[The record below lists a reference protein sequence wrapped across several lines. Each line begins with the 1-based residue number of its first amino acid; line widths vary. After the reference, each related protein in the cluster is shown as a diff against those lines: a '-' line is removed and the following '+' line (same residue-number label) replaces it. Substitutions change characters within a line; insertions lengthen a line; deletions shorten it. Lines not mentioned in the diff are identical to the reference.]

1 MSLSR
6 VVLFHNMVAPYRH
19 ALFRELGSQLPLRV
33 LYATRLTADRK
44 WSAEIPS
51 DYESEVLRSWT
62 VHAYSRPL
70 TLCPDV
76 LRRMRQL
83 RPDAIISVL
92 TRSNTIDILRI
103 ARWAR
108 VRGVPLIPWVGDI
121 DNEPRLDDEVPG
133 LVSRGFAWMHARILR
148 QSSGYI
154 CYSKRSADWLR
165 ARGFEGP
172 MVTGTQVLDPP
183 PLEARVQARAQGDRF
198 RLLFAGK
205 HDARKGIENLIQAL
219 HHLPAPLQRQLS
231 LTTAGDGPLARR
243 LAHTCPE
250 PIELR
255 MLGFVSRNALFE
267 EYRRADALILP
278 SLHDPW
284 ANVIN
289 EAMSLG
295 TPVIA
300 SSQCGGR
307 ELTET
312 TGWIVDAREPGS
324 IAQGIKRAMSAARS
338 ESVRQSTIEAEARY
352 RPEPA
357 AKRIAEFVK
366 MLCASAR
373 VSTGVAS

>member
-1 MSLSR
+1 
-6 VVLFHNMVAPYRH
+6 VVLFQNMVAPYRH
-19 ALFRELGSQLPLRV
+19 ALFRELARQLPLRV

-51 DYESEVLRSWT
+51 DYESEVLRSCT

-70 TLCPDV
+70 TFCPGV
-76 LRRMRQL
+76 IQRMQQL

-108 VRGVPLIPWVGDI
+108 ANGVPLIPWVGDI
-121 DNEPRLDDEVPG
+121 DNEPRSDDEVPG
-133 LVSRGFAWMHARILR
+133 LVSRGFAWLHGRILR
-148 QSSGYI
+148 ESSGFI
-154 CYSKRSADWLR
+154 CYSERSADWLR
-165 ARGFEGP
+165 ARGVEGP
-172 MVTGTQVLDPP
+172 TVMGTQVLDPP
-183 PLEARVQARAQGDRF
+183 PLQPRVQTQAQGGRF

-205 HDARKGIENLIQAL
+205 LESRKGIENLIQAL
-219 HHLPAPLQRQLS
+219 HHLPAEARHQLS

-243 LAHTCPE
+243 LAETCPE
-250 PIELR
+250 QIELR
-255 MLGFVSRNALFE
+255 MLGFVPRTALFE

-300 SSQCGGR
+300 SKQCGGR

-312 TGWIVDAREPGS
+312 TGWIVDARDPES
-324 IAQGIKRAMSAARS
+324 IAHGVERAMAAARS
-338 ESVRQSTIEAEARY
+338 ESLRQSTIEAEAPY
-352 RPEPA
+352 RPHAA
-357 AKRIAEFVK
+357 AKRIAEFVEALY
-366 MLCASAR
+366 MSAR
-373 VSTGVAS
+373 VPASAAS